1 MTPAPI
7 TAQSDELAADVLR
20 RMTGGEHKIMQ
31 MFVVENGKAIGL
43 VHLHDFLRAG
53 LM

>member
-1 MTPAPI
+1 MTPNPKIAEPN
-7 TAQSDELAADVLR
+7 ELAADVLR
-20 RMTGGEHKIMQ
+20 RMTAGDQKIMQ
-31 MFVVENGKAIGL
+31 MFVVDNDKAVGL